1 MSAESPFQISISD
14 SQITLLRQKL
24 ALTNFPDE
32 LEDAGWSYGS
42 PLADVQ
48 RLVNRWKDGYDWR
61 KHEAQLNAEL
71 PQFTRDIDV
80 DGFGTIN
87 IHYVH
92 KRSDEKNAIPLLFVH
107 GCASVALLRIIRSQV
122 QRRRDTQGQE
132 ASLRSARSF
141 RCWWNPLQTIL
152 ASMLLPLVYQGLGSP
167 LHPQRRALA
176 RFNMQRCVTFSCMT
190 FAKYLRCRL
199 GTS

>member
-1 MSAESPFQISISD
+1 MSAESPFKIAISD
-14 SQITLLRQKL
+14 SQLSLLRQKL
-24 ALTNFPDE
+24 DLTNLPDE

-42 PLADVQ
+42 PLVDVQ
-48 RLVNRWKDGYDWR
+48 RLVKRWKDGYDWR

-107 GCASVALLRIIRSQV
+107 GCTS
-122 QRRRDTQGQE
+122 
-132 ASLRSARSF
+132 ASLLISHWSNEFETHRARK
-141 RCWWNPLQTIL
+141 
-152 ASMLLPLVYQGLGSP
+152 LP
-167 LHPQRRALA
+167 
-176 RFNMQRCVTFSCMT
+176 
-190 FAKYLRCRL
+190 
-199 GTS
+199 